1 MCKLTG
7 NICQSE
13 TSPLIG
19 WSEVCLPIDLP
30 CFQLTLYTS
39 NFFSESENYYPISRT
54 PILGC
59 LLLCIQPISSIRWE
73 RRKSL
78 ACFLSTFPYHLR
90 CGKSKDGRRG
100 GGANWMGGE
109 DLKFLVIVCMDEQL
123 LLSSSYKLTKVASK
137 STTHNIFMCRQRRKC
152 FIKLGWAIIKL
163 LG

>member
-1 MCKLTG
+1 MCKLTV

-90 CGKSKDGRRG
+90 CGKSKAGRMEERG
-100 GGANWMGGE
+100 CQPGGSRRFEILGDCVHGWTTSSLLRYSWQKLRLNRLPITFLCVGSGE
-109 DLKFLVIVCMDEQL
+109 NAS
-123 LLSSSYKLTKVASK
+123 LS
-137 STTHNIFMCRQRRKC
+137 
-152 FIKLGWAIIKL
+152 
-163 LG
+163 